1 MNILAQLERIKF
13 PPVVIPFALYVT
25 IKIIIWT
32 LAILAIV
39 FIVNTALL
47 CISYLILKRKGLIKK
62 SWKFLKYIFL
72 VTIGGILISLIYF
85 IVEEYISFIIGYTF
99 YLIFLSLGL
108 YNYWLSKRF
117 FSLIRKQA
125 IFIGVVTGLIG
136 AIIGMFSSLWLSSP
150 WLDIFWI

>member
-1 MNILAQLERIKF
+1 MNILAQLEIVEL
-13 PPVVIPFALYVT
+13 PPVVIPFALYIT
-25 IKIIIWT
+25 IKTIIWT
-32 LAILAIV
+32 LAIVAIV

-47 CISYLILKRKGLIKK
+47 CINYFILRRKNLIK
-62 SWKFLKYIFL
+62 SWKFLKYILL
-72 VTIGGILISLIYF
+72 VTVGGILISLIYF

-125 IFIGVVTGLIG
+125 IFIGVVIGLVG
-136 AIIGMFSSLWLSSP
+136 AIIGMFSSLWLSSL